1 MSIERPPSLVLAFLA
16 ACAIPAAAIGADTP
30 PKAAEPNVAP
40 ADPARN
46 PPFIV
51 HNPDGTMTVQK
62 EPASG
67 KTENAG
73 QKGLVIPPQV
83 VVPTFSPPTDR
94 RNRER

>member
-67 KTENAG
+67 KTEA
-73 QKGLVIPPQV
+73 
-83 VVPTFSPPTDR
+83 
-94 RNRER
+94 ERVGHTAPSGCPDLFTAH